1 MATRKKAKK
10 ESKARSKRSPKT
22 KTERVRK
29 LTGMQEKFCQLYTT
43 HWNATRAA
51 KEAGYSE
58 KNAGV
63 LGYQTL
69 QIPLVK
75 DRISE
80 LTEHTL
86 KELGVSRERVLKE
99 VCALAF
105 VKMSDVAQIIDGE
118 VHLLDFDEMTDEAA
132 AALKSISY
140 TKSSSSSAEGY
151 SSSRSISF
159 GLHDKRGSLEFLG
172 KHLQILT
179 ENHKHSGRVTMT
191 LEDLVAG
198 ANEESE

>member
-10 ESKARSKRSPKT
+10 NPKPKKATKRKR
-22 KTERVRK
+22 E
-29 LTGMQEKFCQLYTT
+29 LTGKQEKFCQLYTIY
-43 HWNATRAA
+43 WNATRAA
-51 KEAGYSE
+51 REAGYTE

-63 LGYQTL
+63 LGYQLL
-69 QIPLVK
+69 QIPLVQE
-75 DRISE
+75 RIES

-105 VKMSDVAQIIDGE
+105 VKMSDVARIVDGE
-118 VHLLDFDEMTDEAA
+118 VHLLDSDEMTDQAA

-140 TKSSSSSAEGY
+140 SKSSSSSDDGHSE
-151 SSSRSISF
+151 SRSISF

-172 KHLQILT
+172 KHLNILA
-179 ENHKHSGRVTMT
+179 ENHKHSGKVTMS

-198 ANEESE
+198 SNEEDKE